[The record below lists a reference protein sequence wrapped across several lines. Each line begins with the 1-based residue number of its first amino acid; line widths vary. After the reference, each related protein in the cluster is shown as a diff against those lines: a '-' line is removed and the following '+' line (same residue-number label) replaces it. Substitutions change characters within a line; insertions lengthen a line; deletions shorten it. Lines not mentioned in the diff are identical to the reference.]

1 MKILKE
7 RSLYVSIIC
16 CTYFYK
22 ATFNIKVICIYVLY
36 MTDVLTYTGLP
47 ILKLELAIEI
57 IKMST
62 GSNPA
67 ENGLDL

>member
-7 RSLYVSIIC
+7 RSLYVCIIC

-36 MTDVLTYTGLP
+36 MPDILIYTSLP
-47 ILKLELAIEI
+47 ILKLELAIEL
-57 IKMST
+57 IKIPT
-62 GSNPA
+62 G
-67 ENGLDL
+67 LV